1 MTLEKVEPIPHA
13 VVKWVGG
20 KKQLLSTLHEMVPE
34 KFNKYYEPFC
44 GGAALYFSLSPKTAV
59 LNDYNRE
66 LINLYQE
73 IRDNKENFKNKAGMY
88 EKEYNMLP
96 TQDDKNNYYY
106 TKRDEFNSFILQKDR
121 TSDEN
126 LTMAALFL
134 FLNKAGWNGVYRLN
148 RSGLFNVPTGR
159 HKSLNLFDKKNID
172 AVSSLLNK
180 GTTLLTGDFSDSVKN
195 ARQGDFVFIDS
206 PYYDTFTQYQAGGF
220 STEDHLRVAQTF
232 NELTEKGVYC
242 MLTNSNTDFIKD
254 LYQNYHQRIVKVQR
268 AVNRNKNERHGEEVI
283 ITNYEPSIKT
293 SKPKSVDLMQL
304 EL

>member
-1 MTLEKVEPIPHA
+1 MALKKTEPIPHA

-20 KKQLLSTLHEMVPE
+20 KKQLLSTLHEMAPK
-34 KFNKYYEPFC
+34 KFNAYYEPFC
-44 GGAALYFSLSPKTAV
+44 GGAALYFSLSPKVAV
-59 LNDYNRE
+59 LNDYNKE

-73 IRDNKENFKNKAGMY
+73 IRDNKENFKNAAVTY
-88 EKEYNMLP
+88 EKEYNLLT

-106 TKRDEFNSFILQKDR
+106 TKRDEFNSFILLKSR
-121 TSDEN
+121 TPNEN

-159 HKSLNLFDKKNID
+159 HKSLNLFDEKNID
-172 AVSSLLNK
+172 AVSDLLHT
-180 GTTLLTGDFSDSVKN
+180 GTTLLTGDFSDSVKD

-220 STEDHLRVAQTF
+220 STEDHLRVAKTF

-283 ITNYEPSIKT
+283 ITNYEPSTKT